1 MFNTDRGLRRKRDFT
16 HAIRK
21 MMKCDKFPWCDNI
34 HQYSK
39 NKIHCSC
46 PLCKSRSGENNSV
59 MNYRATDRK
68 KLDRINSEMNE
79 ELA

>member
-1 MFNTDRGLRRKRDFT
+1 MFNTDRGLRRKRDFV

-21 MMKCDKFPWCDNI
+21 MTKCNKFPWYDNI

-68 KLDRINSEMNE
+68 KIDRINSEMNE